1 MQYVGST
8 MIRFR
13 LRFNNHKSRLK
24 AHSKLSKND
33 KKKNDLVYRHFYTRG
48 HHGLRDLEIKLI
60 DRVSNDSDLIDKE
73 GQWAYKLRGFRPHG
87 LNESDFFFSQ
97 NRAARARR

>member
-8 MIRFR
+8 MTRFR

-24 AHSKLSKND
+24 AHSKLSGND
-33 KKKNDLVYRHFYTRG
+33 KKKDDLVYRHFYTQG
-48 HHGLRDLEIKLI
+48 HNGLKDLEIKLI

-73 GQWAYKLRGFRPHG
+73 GQWAYKLRCFRPHG
-87 LNESDFFFSQ
+87 LRWLRCYFG
-97 NRAARARR
+97 RIRL